1 MTTSESATQALP
13 ALPQAGQR
21 LGRYQVEEVH
31 ALPEMQGTLV
41 LLRHENG
48 ARHAHVQ
55 REDDNLAFGVTFPT
69 VPQDSSG
76 VAHILEHNV
85 LMGSQKYPVADPF
98 FAMIPRSLSTFMNA
112 MTAADWTTYPFSTRN
127 RSDFF
132 NLLSV
137 YLDATFFPL
146 LRRESFLQDGW
157 RLEHEVAGDSS
168 SPLKLGGVVYNEMK
182 GAMAT
187 PGSVLYRAFGKALYP
202 DLTYA
207 NNSGGQPSDIPTLT
221 YEGMKA
227 FHAAH
232 YHPSNAYFY
241 SYGNLPLE
249 DVLDMIEREVMS
261 RFEAQTL
268 DVAIPDQPNFD
279 APRRAEV
286 FYAGSDLERG
296 SQVAVGWKLG
306 YSVDP
311 RENLRWSVLSDVL
324 LGNPA
329 APLMQPLIDSGLG
342 TSLADVSGYRD
353 NYREGAFGAGL
364 SGLPLGQTE
373 AVEQLVLDTIAQI
386 AESGIDPE
394 LIESSLHGF
403 ELHSREV
410 SNAGFPYGL
419 GVMFGMLGGWMNG
432 GHPLHGLQLEPEL
445 TRLRDDLQAGPVFEP
460 MLRDLLANPHRVTLT
475 LTPDPA
481 MAERLEAE
489 ERDLVGRLS
498 AALDDAARAQ
508 ILEDSRLLEAW
519 QQQAAD
525 PNVLPSLGLDDV
537 TRRLP
542 RPDYREERVGGALL
556 GRIPQPTGGLDYLD
570 VQARLPEL
578 SAEQLE
584 ALPLYA
590 SALTKSGAGE
600 RDYLALARRIE
611 AVTGGIGASIGV
623 GHSPESLDTVRLSL
637 TLGGKALARNGAAL
651 AELLRDLLAEPQFT
665 EARLRQILNQRYI
678 ALKNSVVGAG
688 NAYAERLAAAQV
700 SRAGALQET
709 LSGLSSLERLKA
721 LTGEGSDLSGLL
733 DTFGQITA
741 LLPRS
746 EALLALTATPQDVSL
761 NLGDLGAV
769 FGAGGQAAQPAV
781 TLLPRQPQ
789 ARITDSPVSFNAV
802 AWETVPFAHPDSPA
816 LLVLTRLLRSEYLLS
831 EIREKG
837 GAYGASASLDTRAGV
852 LTMSSYRD
860 PELAR
865 TFEVF
870 ARVAE
875 FLAGGTLQQS
885 HLTEAILGASKT
897 LDPLTSPDTVGRMR
911 FFGDHAGFT
920 TEIKE
925 AYLARLL
932 EVTLDDVTRVAG
944 TYLTPEAAAYATV
957 TGRDPGQEGRFD
969 WVVREI

>member
-1 MTTSESATQALP
+1 MTPNDTSQTLP
-13 ALPQAGQR
+13 ALPQPGTQ
-21 LGRYQVEEVH
+21 LGRYHAEEIH
-31 ALPEMQGTLV
+31 DLPEMQGTLV
-41 LLRHENG
+41 LLRHANG

-69 VPQDSSG
+69 VPKDSSG

-98 FAMIPRSLSTFMNA
+98 FTMIPRSLSTFMNA

-157 RLEHEVAGDSS
+157 RLEHEQADDPS

-207 NNSGGQPSDIPTLT
+207 NNSGGHPADIPSLS
-221 YEGMKA
+221 YEDMKA

-241 SYGNLPLE
+241 SYGNMPLE
-249 DVLDMIEREVMS
+249 DVLDVIEREVMS
-261 RFEAQTL
+261 RFQAQTL

-279 APRRAEV
+279 APRRTEV

-306 YSVDP
+306 YTADP

-329 APLMQPLIDSGLG
+329 APLLQPLIDSGLG

-373 AVEQLVLDTIAQI
+373 AVERLVLDTIAQI
-386 AESGIDPE
+386 AETGLDPE

-419 GVMFGMLGGWMNG
+419 GVMFGLLGGWMNG

-445 TRLRDDLQAGPVFEP
+445 RRLRADLQAGPVFEP

-489 ERDLVGRLS
+489 ERELVGRLS
-498 AALDDAARAQ
+498 AALDDTARAQ

-519 QQQAAD
+519 QAQAAD
-525 PNVLPSLGLDDV
+525 PTVLPSLGLDDV
-537 TRRLP
+537 TRTLP
-542 RPDYREERVGGALL
+542 RPNYHEERVGGATL

-578 SAEQLE
+578 SAAQLE

-623 GHSPESLDTVRLSL
+623 GHGPDTLDTVQLSL
-637 TLGGKALARNGAAL
+637 TLGGKALARNGEAL
-651 AELLRDLLAEPQFT
+651 SDLLHDLLAEPQFT

-678 ALKNSVVGAG
+678 SLQNSVVGAG

-709 LSGLSSLERLKA
+709 LSGLSSLERLKT

-733 DTFGQITA
+733 ETFGQITA

-746 EALLALTATPQDVSL
+746 EALLALTATPDDVEL
-761 NLGDLGAV
+761 RVDELGQIFA
-769 FGAGGQAAQPAV
+769 AGGQPAQPDV
-781 TLLPRQPQ
+781 TLLARQPQ

-802 AWETVPFAHPDSPA
+802 AWETVPFTHPDSPA
-816 LLVLTRLLRSEYLLS
+816 LLVLTRLLRSEYLLG

-837 GAYGASASLDTRAGV
+837 GAYGAGASLDTRAGV
-852 LTMSSYRD
+852 FTMSSYRD

-870 ARVAE
+870 ARVPE
-875 FLAGGTLQQS
+875 FLNGGTLKAS
-885 HLTEAILGASKT
+885 HLTEAILGASKA

-932 EVTLDDVTRVAG
+932 EVTLDDVNRVAG
-944 TYLTPEAAAYATV
+944 AYLTPEAAAYATV
-957 TGRDPGQEGRFD
+957 TGRDPEREGGFE
-969 WVVREI
+969 WAVKEI